1 MAHAGQKGLCVAEV
15 GRTYLLTLVER
26 SAHMLI
32 NIVNN
37 EITWAIFRQCADSGI
52 SDQNEASCVSLS
64 SQSSGF
70 PRSHVH
76 M

>member
-1 MAHAGQKGLCVAEV
+1 
-15 GRTYLLTLVER
+15 
-26 SAHMLI
+26 MLI

-52 SDQNEASCVSLS
+52 SDQDEASCVSLS
-64 SQSSGF
+64 RQSSGF